1 MKTIA
6 LILTLVSVA
15 ASADS
20 PILVDRK
27 TGKYLGRLSSDR
39 YDPDSVNNPYGKYGN
54 RYSNDSIN
62 NPYGKYGNRYSND
75 SINNPYGSNPPLIID
90 VP

>member
-6 LILTLVSVA
+6 LILTLASVA

-20 PILVDRK
+20 PILIDGK
-27 TGKYLGRLSSDR
+27 TGKYLGRLSANP
-39 YDPDSVNNPYGKYGN
+39 YETDSVSNPYGKYGSP
-54 RYSNDSIN
+54 YSSDSIN
-62 NPYGKYGNRYSND
+62 NPYGKYGSPYSSD

-90 VP
+90 AP